1 MFDSSNPELMWLNI
15 TNALLGLV
23 TLTCLAAVAWAV
35 VVELRQ
41 RARVRANATVL
52 HDDHAF
58 VLSDLGITMADGG
71 ERIDESS
78 HRKASNDLPND
89 PPNIIR
95 SNN

>member
-1 MFDSSNPELMWLNI
+1 MFDTSNPELMWLNV

-41 RARVRANATVL
+41 RARARVHATVL
-52 HDDHAF
+52 RDDHAF

-71 ERIDESS
+71 ERIDENS
-78 HRKASNDLPND
+78 HRKTSNDLHID